1 MKQLLLI
8 TLLPFIGFGQMN
20 SRELRKLNEIKFIDD
35 WEMNGIQAIHFNQK
49 SNHVKTAKV
58 QSVTYLHHTK
68 KKKTPKVSYKKWYNE
83 DGKVIR
89 TEYKSDTV
97 TYAYKDTLLVSI
109 HRHFK
114 KDEYFT
120 AIQYDDQNRIISK
133 TVEKNH
139 KPLVATYY
147 AYYKN
152 LKRTKIER
160 KTFGRKPHTYV
171 LVHEYE
177 PILDRLSKSVYT
189 IDGEIK
195 QTWNYECNEKGKI
208 VDTKIEAMNS
218 QCHFEQNNLDG
229 SYSVFTRSIVNGKVQ
244 LTESLYTADSV
255 FIGYNSFYN
264 DSLLKS
270 SYRKNDAI
278 EVSKSF
284 SKRGKLIYHYEK
296 EMDEFG
302 NQLSY
307 KRFNKAGKITS
318 QDVSQYNEFHLLTSI
333 AYKEKYFSLMEYTY
347 Y

>member
-8 TLLPFIGFGQMN
+8 TLLPFLGFGQMN
-20 SRELRKLNEIKFIDD
+20 SRELHELNKIKYLDD
-35 WEMNGIQAIHFNQK
+35 WEMNGIQAIHSNQK
-49 SNHVKTAKV
+49 SNYIKTTKV
-58 QSVTYLHHTK
+58 QSVTYLHYSK

-89 TEYKSDTV
+89 TENKTDTV
-97 TYAYKDTLLVSI
+97 TFEYKDTLLVSI
-109 HRHFK
+109 FRQSK

-120 AIQYDDQNRIISK
+120 AIQYDDQNRMISK
-133 TVEKNH
+133 TIEKNH
-139 KPLVATYY
+139 KPLVTTYY
-147 AYYKN
+147 SYYKN

-171 LVHEYE
+171 LVNEYE
-177 PILDRLSKSVYT
+177 PILDRLSKSIYT

-208 VDTKIEAMNS
+208 VDTKIEAVNS
-218 QCHFEQNNLDG
+218 QCHYEQNNLDG

-244 LTESLYTADSV
+244 LTETLYTADSI
-255 FIGYNSFYN
+255 FNGFNTFYN

-270 SYRKNDAI
+270 SFRKNGTT
-278 EVSKSF
+278 EVNKSF

-307 KRFNKAGKITS
+307 KRFNKKGEITS
-318 QDVSQYNEFHLLTSI
+318 QDVYRYNEFHLLTSI
-333 AYKEKYFSLMEYTY
+333 AYREKYISLMEYTY